1 LNMYSFL
8 HPIQSFSSSPALMF
22 PCVVDLGHSSRGS
35 GDGSPFRLSVPVD
48 SWQTFQRCN
57 CVHFGCIAKN

>member
-8 HPIQSFSSSPALMF
+8 HPIRSFIGSPSLVF
-22 PCVVDLGHSSRGS
+22 PCVVDLGHSSRGI

-48 SWQTFQRCN
+48 SWQTFSDAI
-57 CVHFGCIAKN
+57 VFILGV